1 MAKPHHMTSR
11 YGGLKGS
18 FAESLAAFAEQTKE
32 AIDDVFR
39 EVVIEIGTSVIRLS
53 PVDTGRFKGNWQ
65 FTVGAPSSQSL
76 DTFDKSGH
84 ETIAT
89 LVSEV
94 SKLEAGQVA
103 YIVNNLVYGVP
114 LEYGHS
120 QKKAPSGMVQIT
132 LARFQ
137 QIVEEAIRNNQV

>member
-120 QKKAPSGMVQIT
+120 DQAPAGMVQIT

>member
-1 MAKPHHMTSR
+1 MANHMTSR
-11 YGGLKGS
+11 YGGQQGS

-39 EVVIEIGTSVIRLS
+39 EVVIEIGTAVISLS

-65 FTVGAPSSQSL
+65 FTVGTPSNQSL
-76 DTFDKSGH
+76 DTLDKAGH
-84 ETIAT
+84 ETIAA
-89 LVSEV
+89 LVAAAST
-94 SKLEAGQVA
+94 LEAGQVA

-120 QKKAPSGMVQIT
+120 DQAPAGMVQIT

>member
-1 MAKPHHMTSR
+1 MANHMTSR
-11 YGGLKGS
+11 YGGQKGG
-18 FAESLAAFAEQTKE
+18 FAESLAAFAEQAKE

-39 EVVIEIGTSVIRLS
+39 EVVIDIGTSVIRLS

-65 FTVGAPSSQSL
+65 FTVGAPSNQSI
-76 DTFDKSGH
+76 DTFDKAGH

-120 QKKAPSGMVQIT
+120 DQAPAGMVQIT

>member
-11 YGGLKGS
+11 YGGQQGS
-18 FAESLAAFAEQTKE
+18 FAETLVAFAEKTRE

-65 FTVGAPSSQSL
+65 FTVGAPSNQSI
-76 DTFDKSGH
+76 DTVDKSGH
-84 ETIAT
+84 ETIAE
-89 LVSEV
+89 LVAQASN
-94 SKLEAGQVA
+94 LEAGQVA

-120 QKKAPSGMVQIT
+120 DQAPAGMVQIT
-132 LARFQ
+132 LARYQ
-137 QIVEEAIRNNQV
+137 QIVLEAIRNNQV

>member
-1 MAKPHHMTSR
+1 MANHMTSR
-11 YGGLKGS
+11 YGGQQGS
-18 FAESLAAFAEQTKE
+18 FAESLAAFAQQTKE

-65 FTVGAPSSQSL
+65 FTVGAPSNQSI
-76 DTFDKSGH
+76 DTFDKAGH

-89 LVSEV
+89 MVAEV
-94 SKLEAGQVA
+94 SKLETGQVA

-120 QKKAPSGMVQIT
+120 DQAPAGMVQIT

>member
-39 EVVIEIGTSVIRLS
+39 EVVIEIGTSVIQLS

-84 ETIAT
+84 ETIAA
-89 LVSEV
+89 LVAEV

-103 YIVNNLVYGVP
+103 YIVNNLVYAIP

>member
-1 MAKPHHMTSR
+1 MTSR
-11 YGGLKGS
+11 YGGQQGS
-18 FAESLAAFAEQTKE
+18 FAETLAAFAEKTRE
-32 AIDDVFR
+32 VIDDVFR

-65 FTVGAPSSQSL
+65 FTIGSPSNQSL
-76 DTFDKSGH
+76 DTVDKAGH
-84 ETIAT
+84 ETIAA
-89 LVSEV
+89 LVAQV
-94 SKLEAGQVA
+94 SSLEAGQIA

-120 QKKAPSGMVQIT
+120 AQAPAGMVQIT

>member
-1 MAKPHHMTSR
+1 MANHMTSR
-11 YGGLKGS
+11 YGGQQGG

-65 FTVGAPSSQSL
+65 FTVGAPSNQSI
-76 DTFDKSGH
+76 DTFDKAGH
-84 ETIAT
+84 ETIAA
-89 LVSEV
+89 LVAEV

-120 QKKAPSGMVQIT
+120 DQAPAGMVQIT

>member
-1 MAKPHHMTSR
+1 MANHMTSR
-11 YGGLKGS
+11 YGGQQGG

-65 FTVGAPSSQSL
+65 FTVGAPSNQSI
-76 DTFDKSGH
+76 DTFDKAGH

-89 LVSEV
+89 LVAGV
-94 SKLEAGQVA
+94 RKLEAGRVA

-120 QKKAPSGMVQIT
+120 DQAPAGMVQIT

-137 QIVEEAIRNNQV
+137 QIVEDAIRNNQV

>member
-1 MAKPHHMTSR
+1 MANHMTSR
-11 YGGLKGS
+11 YGGQQGS
-18 FAESLAAFAEQTKE
+18 FAESLAEFAEQAKE

-65 FTVGAPSSQSL
+65 FTVGAPSNQSL
-76 DTFDKSGH
+76 DTFDKAGH
-84 ETIAT
+84 ETIAA
-89 LVSEV
+89 LVAEV
-94 SKLEAGQVA
+94 SRLEAGQVA

-120 QKKAPSGMVQIT
+120 DQAPAGMVQIT

>member
-1 MAKPHHMTSR
+1 MANHMTSR
-11 YGGLKGS
+11 YGGQQGG
-18 FAESLAAFAEQTKE
+18 FAESLAAFAEQAKG

-65 FTVGAPSSQSL
+65 LTIGAPASHSL
-76 DTFDKSGH
+76 DAYDKAGH
-84 ETIAT
+84 ETIAE
-89 LVSEV
+89 LVAQANQ
-94 SKLEAGQVA
+94 LEAGQVA
-103 YIVNNLVYGVP
+103 YIVNNLVYGIP

-120 QKKAPSGMVQIT
+120 AQAPAGMVQIT

-137 QIVEEAIRNNQV
+137 QIVLEAIRNNQV

>member
-1 MAKPHHMTSR
+1 MANHMTSR
-11 YGGLKGS
+11 YGGQQGS
-18 FAESLAAFAEQTKE
+18 FAESLAAFAEKTKE

-65 FTVGAPSSQSL
+65 FTVGAPSNQSI
-76 DTFDKSGH
+76 DTFDKAGH
-84 ETIAT
+84 ETIAI
-89 LVSEV
+89 LVAEV

-103 YIVNNLVYGVP
+103 YIVNNLVYGIP

-120 QKKAPSGMVQIT
+120 DQAPAGMVQIT

>member
-1 MAKPHHMTSR
+1 MANHMTSR
-11 YGGLKGS
+11 YGGQQGS
-18 FAESLAAFAEQTKE
+18 FAESLAAFAEQAKE

-65 FTVGAPSSQSL
+65 FTVGAPSNQSI
-76 DTFDKSGH
+76 DTVDKSGH
-84 ETIAT
+84 ETIAE
-89 LVSEV
+89 LVAQASN
-94 SKLEAGQVA
+94 LEAGQVA

-120 QKKAPSGMVQIT
+120 DQAPAGMVQIT

-137 QIVEEAIRNNQV
+137 QIVLEAIRNNQV

>member
-1 MAKPHHMTSR
+1 MANHMTSR
-11 YGGLKGS
+11 YGGQQGG

-65 FTVGAPSSQSL
+65 FTVGAPSNQSM
-76 DTFDKSGH
+76 DTFDKAGH

-89 LVSEV
+89 LVAEV
-94 SKLEAGQVA
+94 GKLEAGQVA
-103 YIVNNLVYGVP
+103 YIVNNLVYGIP

-120 QKKAPSGMVQIT
+120 DQAPAGMVQIT

>member
-1 MAKPHHMTSR
+1 MANHMTSR
-11 YGGLKGS
+11 YGGQQGS
-18 FAESLAAFAEQTKE
+18 FAETLVAFAEKTRE

-65 FTVGAPSSQSL
+65 FTIGSPSNQSL
-76 DTFDKSGH
+76 DTVDKAGH
-84 ETIAT
+84 ETIAA
-89 LVSEV
+89 LVAQV
-94 SKLEAGQVA
+94 SSLEAGQIA

-120 QKKAPSGMVQIT
+120 AQAPAGMVQIT

>member
-1 MAKPHHMTSR
+1 MANHMTSR
-11 YGGLKGS
+11 YGGQQGS
-18 FAESLAAFAEQTKE
+18 FAESLAVFAEQTKE

-65 FTVGAPSSQSL
+65 FTVGAPSNHSI
-76 DTFDKSGH
+76 DTVDKSGH
-84 ETIAT
+84 ETIAE
-89 LVSEV
+89 LVAQASN
-94 SKLEAGQVA
+94 LEAGQVA

-120 QKKAPSGMVQIT
+120 DQAPAGMVQIT

-137 QIVEEAIRNNQV
+137 QIVLEAIRNNQV

>member
-1 MAKPHHMTSR
+1 MTSR
-11 YGGLKGS
+11 YGGQQGS

-65 FTVGAPSSQSL
+65 FTVGAPSSQSI
-76 DTFDKSGH
+76 DIFDKAGH

-89 LVSEV
+89 LVAEV

-120 QKKAPSGMVQIT
+120 DQAPAGMVQIT

>member
-1 MAKPHHMTSR
+1 MANHMTSR
-11 YGGLKGS
+11 YGGQQGS

-65 FTVGAPSSQSL
+65 FTVGAPSNQSV
-76 DTFDKSGH
+76 DTFDKAGH
-84 ETIAT
+84 ETIAA
-89 LVSEV
+89 LVAEV
-94 SKLEAGQVA
+94 SRLEAGQVA

-120 QKKAPSGMVQIT
+120 AQAPAGMVQIT

>member
-1 MAKPHHMTSR
+1 MANHMTSR
-11 YGGLKGS
+11 YGGQQGS

-65 FTVGAPSSQSL
+65 FTVGAPSSQSI
-76 DTFDKSGH
+76 DTFDKAGH

-89 LVSEV
+89 LVAEV

-103 YIVNNLVYGVP
+103 YVVNNLVYGVP

-120 QKKAPSGMVQIT
+120 DQAPAGMVQIT

-137 QIVEEAIRNNQV
+137 QIVDEAIRNNQV

>member
-1 MAKPHHMTSR
+1 MANHMTSR
-11 YGGLKGS
+11 YGGQQGS

-65 FTVGAPSSQSL
+65 FTVGAPSNQSV
-76 DTFDKSGH
+76 DTFDRAGH
-84 ETIAT
+84 ETIAA
-89 LVSEV
+89 LVAEV
-94 SKLEAGQVA
+94 SRLEAGQVA

-120 QKKAPSGMVQIT
+120 DQAPAGMVQIT

>member
-11 YGGLKGS
+11 YGGLKGG
-18 FAESLAAFAEQTKE
+18 FAESLAEFADQAKE

-39 EVVIEIGTSVIRLS
+39 EVLIEIGTSVIQLS

-65 FTVGAPSSQSL
+65 FTVGAPSNQSL

-84 ETIAT
+84 ETIAA
-89 LVSEV
+89 LVAEV

-103 YIVNNLVYGVP
+103 YVVNNLVYGVP

-120 QKKAPSGMVQIT
+120 DQAPAGMVQIT

>member
-1 MAKPHHMTSR
+1 MANHMTSR
-11 YGGLKGS
+11 YCGQQGG
-18 FAESLAAFAEQTKE
+18 FAESLAAFAEQAKE

-65 FTVGAPSSQSL
+65 FTVGAPSNQSI
-76 DTFDKSGH
+76 DTVDKGGH
-84 ETIAT
+84 ETIAN
-89 LVSEV
+89 LVAQV
-94 SKLEAGQVA
+94 SSLEAGQVA

-120 QKKAPSGMVQIT
+120 DQAPAGMVQIT

-137 QIVEEAIRNNQV
+137 QIVEEAIRNNEV

>member
-1 MAKPHHMTSR
+1 MANHMTSR
-11 YGGLKGS
+11 YGGQQGS
-18 FAESLAAFAEQTKE
+18 FAESLAAFAEQTKD

-65 FTVGAPSSQSL
+65 FTVGAPSNQSI
-76 DTFDKSGH
+76 DTFDKAGH
-84 ETIAT
+84 EAIAT
-89 LVSEV
+89 LVAEV
-94 SKLEAGQVA
+94 SKLEVGQVA

-120 QKKAPSGMVQIT
+120 DQAPAGMVQIT

>member
-1 MAKPHHMTSR
+1 MANHMTSR
-11 YGGLKGS
+11 YGGQQGG
-18 FAESLAAFAEQTKE
+18 FAESLAAFAEQAKE

-65 FTVGAPSSQSL
+65 FTVGAPSNQSI
-76 DTFDKSGH
+76 DTVDKGGH
-84 ETIAT
+84 ETIAD
-89 LVSEV
+89 LVAQV
-94 SKLEAGQVA
+94 SSLEAGQVA

-120 QKKAPSGMVQIT
+120 DQAPAGMVQIT

>member
-1 MAKPHHMTSR
+1 MANHMTSR
-11 YGGLKGS
+11 YGGQQGS

-39 EVVIEIGTSVIRLS
+39 DVVIEIGTSVIRLS

-65 FTVGAPSSQSL
+65 FTVGAPSNQSI
-76 DTFDKSGH
+76 DTFDKAGH

-89 LVSEV
+89 LVAEV

-120 QKKAPSGMVQIT
+120 DQAPAGMVQIT

>member
-1 MAKPHHMTSR
+1 MANHMTSR
-11 YGGLKGS
+11 YGGQQGS

-65 FTVGAPSSQSL
+65 FTVRAPSNQSI
-76 DTFDKSGH
+76 DTFDKAGH

-89 LVSEV
+89 LVAEA

-120 QKKAPSGMVQIT
+120 DQAPAGMVQIT

>member
-1 MAKPHHMTSR
+1 MANHMTSR
-11 YGGLKGS
+11 YGGQQGS
-18 FAESLAAFAEQTKE
+18 FSESLAAFAKQTKE

-65 FTVGAPSSQSL
+65 FTVGAPSNQSV
-76 DTFDKSGH
+76 DTFDKAGH
-84 ETIAT
+84 ETIAA
-89 LVSEV
+89 LVAEV
-94 SKLEAGQVA
+94 SRLEAGQVA

-120 QKKAPSGMVQIT
+120 DQAPAGMVQIT

>member
-1 MAKPHHMTSR
+1 MANHMNSR
-11 YGGLKGS
+11 YGGQQGS

-65 FTVGAPSSQSL
+65 FTVGAPSNQSI
-76 DTFDKSGH
+76 DTFDKAGH

-103 YIVNNLVYGVP
+103 YIVNNLVYGIP

-120 QKKAPSGMVQIT
+120 DQAPAGMVQIT

>member
-1 MAKPHHMTSR
+1 MANHMTSR
-11 YGGLKGS
+11 YGGQQGS
-18 FAESLAAFAEQTKE
+18 FAESLAAFVEQTKE

-39 EVVIEIGTSVIRLS
+39 ELVIESGTSVIRLS

-65 FTVGAPSSQSL
+65 FTVGAPSNQSI
-76 DTFDKSGH
+76 DTFDKAGH

-89 LVSEV
+89 LVAEV

-120 QKKAPSGMVQIT
+120 DQAPAGMVQIT

>member
-1 MAKPHHMTSR
+1 MANHMTSR
-11 YGGLKGS
+11 YGGQQGS
-18 FAESLAAFAEQTKE
+18 FAESLAQFAEQAKE

-39 EVVIEIGTSVIRLS
+39 EVVIEVGTSVIRLS

-65 FTVGAPSSQSL
+65 FTVGAPSNQSI
-76 DTFDKSGH
+76 DTFDKAGH
-84 ETIAT
+84 ETIAA
-89 LVSEV
+89 LVAEV
-94 SKLEAGQVA
+94 SSLEAGQIA

-120 QKKAPSGMVQIT
+120 AQAPAGMVQIT

>member
-1 MAKPHHMTSR
+1 MANHMTSR
-11 YGGLKGS
+11 YGGQQGS
-18 FAESLAAFAEQTKE
+18 FAETMAAFAEQTRE

-65 FTVGAPSSQSL
+65 FTIGSPSNQSL
-76 DTFDKSGH
+76 DTVDKAGH
-84 ETIAT
+84 ETIAA
-89 LVSEV
+89 LVAQV
-94 SKLEAGQVA
+94 SSLEAGQIA

-120 QKKAPSGMVQIT
+120 AQAPAGMVQIT

>member
-1 MAKPHHMTSR
+1 MANHMTSR
-11 YGGLKGS
+11 YGGQQGS
-18 FAESLAAFAEQTKE
+18 FAESLAAFVEQTKE

-65 FTVGAPSSQSL
+65 FTVGAPSNQSI
-76 DTFDKSGH
+76 DTFDKAGH

-89 LVSEV
+89 LVAEV

-120 QKKAPSGMVQIT
+120 DQAPAGMVQIT

-137 QIVEEAIRNNQV
+137 QIAEEATRNNQV